1 MKRQLFP
8 FLIFSAL
15 TACSPQPKEVDLKIP
30 EPAAPTF
37 EYADILPVKDTL
49 FGAPDEYGNS
59 FAFLNKKGDTVIQT
73 GEFDNCFS
81 TIFTTFAY
89 VADERFKDQGMVAI
103 NRNKEV
109 IFEAYIFDNGP
120 DYIVEG
126 LFRIKRNGKIGYADP
141 SGKVVIPA
149 IYSCADPFENGKAKV
164 ALHCEVTSDGE
175 HSSSESNEWFYI
187 DKQGRKIQ

>member
-8 FLIFSAL
+8 FLIFAAI
-15 TACSPQPKEVDLKIP
+15 TACSPQPKEVDLKMP
-30 EPAAPTF
+30 ETATPTF

-49 FGAPDEYGNS
+49 FGAPDEHGNS
-59 FAFLNKKGDTVIQT
+59 FAFLNKKGDTIIRT

-126 LFRIKRNGKIGYADP
+126 LFRIKRNGKIGFADP

-149 IYSCADPFENGKAKV
+149 IYSCAYPFENGKAKV
-164 ALHCEVTSDGE
+164 ALNCEVTSDGE
-175 HSSSESNEWFYI
+175 HSSSENDEWFYI
-187 DKQGRKIQ
+187 DKRGKKIP

>member
-1 MKRQLFP
+1 MKRPFFP
-8 FLIFSAL
+8 FLIFSVL
-15 TACSPQPKEVDLKIP
+15 TACSSQPKEVDLKMP

-37 EYADILPVKDTL
+37 EYADILPVRDTL

-59 FAFLNKKGDTVIQT
+59 FAFLNKKGDTIIQK

-126 LFRIKRNGKIGYADP
+126 LFRIRRNGKTGFADP
-141 SGKVVIPA
+141 NGKVVIPA
-149 IYSCADPFENGKAKV
+149 IYSCAYPFENGKAKV
-164 ALHCEVTSDGE
+164 ALNCDEISDGE
-175 HSSSESNEWFYI
+175 HSSWESDEWFYI
-187 DKQGRKIQ
+187 DKQGRKIH